1 MEVQLRPWKLEDRKV
16 VAALCDTVDRR
27 FLSDRLPSPYTEAD
41 ADSWLH
47 YVEQHDGKDG
57 LFRAILADGVVVG
70 MISVEQKQDVYR
82 KDAELGYSLATNR
95 WSKGLMTEAVRQF
108 CPLAFA
114 ALEIVRITGMV
125 YEENVAS
132 RKVLEKNGF
141 VWEGTMQKAVIKAG
155 RLQNLCIYGKLKA
168 EAKG

>member
-1 MEVQLRPWKLEDRKV
+1 MEVQLRPWKPEDRET

-27 FLSDRLPSPYTEAD
+27 FLSDRMPSPYAVAD
-41 ADSWLH
+41 ADSWLG
-47 YVEQHDGKDG
+47 YVSQHDGKDG
-57 LFRAILADGVVVG
+57 LFRAMLADGVVVG
-70 MISVEQKQDVYR
+70 MISAEQKQDVYR

-141 VWEGTMQKAVIKAG
+141 VREGTMQKAVFKEG

-168 EAKG
+168 EAKV